1 MMNKSLLT
9 LSLVAALSATSINAV
24 AQDKNTPHVLMVLS
38 SYGEMGADGS
48 LSKPGF
54 EFDELSKAYAV
65 FKQNG
70 IKVTL
75 ASPKGGE
82 PLADKFDKNKP
93 YNQAYSNDTTAM
105 VQLKN
110 TKRLSEL
117 EPSQYNAVFVVGG
130 KGPMFDLH
138 DSKPLQAII
147 RDIYVNNGVIGAV
160 CHGPAALVDVKL
172 ENGEY
177 LIAGKRVNGFTNEE
191 EAAFGKKWTKQF
203 PFLLEDKLIERGASF
218 VQDGLMLN
226 QVSIDGQLIT
236 GQNPFST
243 VDTAKAMVAAL
254 GLTVSELPRFK
265 DDESILLVEEFFSDS
280 SKAKARYLADKSSF
294 DPMLLGISGLYQAQH
309 AQTAHQ
315 LAVAVE
321 LMQLTLADIEHPM
334 LYEAL
339 VNAQLKLNDIS
350 GAKSTIEAALKKHG
364 MAESLIA
371 LKEKVYG

>member
-38 SYGEMGADGS
+38 SYGEMGADGT

-70 IKVTL
+70 VKVTL

-82 PLADKFDKNKP
+82 PLADKFDKNKS

-105 VQLKN
+105 AQLKN
-110 TKRLSEL
+110 TNRLSEL
-117 EPSQYNAVFVVGG
+117 EPSQYDAVFVVGG

-147 RDIYVNNGVIGAV
+147 HDIYVNNGVIGAV

-172 ENGEY
+172 ANGEY

-265 DDESILLVEEFFSDS
+265 DDESILLVEQFFSDS
-280 SKAKARYLADKSSF
+280 SKAKARYLADKASF

-321 LMQLTLADIEHPM
+321 LMQLTLADIDHPM

-339 VNAQLKLNDIS
+339 VNAQLKLNDMS
-350 GAKSTIEAALKKHG
+350 GAKFTLEAALKKHG
-364 MAESLIA
+364 TAESLMA

>member
-1 MMNKSLLT
+1 MNKSLLT
-9 LSLVAALSATSINAV
+9 LSLVAAVSATSINAV

-105 VQLKN
+105 AQLKN

-117 EPSQYNAVFVVGG
+117 EPSQYDSVFVVGG

-226 QVSIDGQLIT
+226 QVSIDGHLIT

-265 DDESILLVEEFFSDS
+265 DDESILLVEGFFLDS

-309 AQTAHQ
+309 AQTAYQ

-321 LMQLTLADIEHPM
+321 LMELTLADIDHPM

-339 VNAQLKLNDIS
+339 INAQLKLNDMS
-350 GAKSTIEAALKKHG
+350 GAKSTLEAALKKHG
-364 MAESLIA
+364 TAENLIA

>member
-1 MMNKSLLT
+1 MNKSLLT

-105 VQLKN
+105 AQLKN

-117 EPSQYNAVFVVGG
+117 EPSQYDAVFVVGG

-254 GLTVSELPRFK
+254 DLTVSELPRFK
-265 DDESILLVEEFFSDS
+265 DDESILLVEQFFSDS

-309 AQTAHQ
+309 AQTAYQ

-321 LMQLTLADIEHPM
+321 LMELTLADIDHPM

-339 VNAQLKLNDIS
+339 VNAQLKLNDMS
-350 GAKSTIEAALKKHG
+350 GAKSTLEAALKKHG
-364 MAESLIA
+364 TAENLIA

>member
-105 VQLKN
+105 AQLKN

-117 EPSQYNAVFVVGG
+117 EPSQYDAVFVVGG

-254 GLTVSELPRFK
+254 DLTVSELPRFK
-265 DDESILLVEEFFSDS
+265 DDESILLVEQFFSDS

-309 AQTAHQ
+309 AQTAYQ

-321 LMQLTLADIEHPM
+321 LMELTLADIDHPM

-339 VNAQLKLNDIS
+339 VNAQLKLNDMS
-350 GAKSTIEAALKKHG
+350 GAKSTLEAALKKHG
-364 MAESLIA
+364 TAENLIA

>member
-105 VQLKN
+105 AQLKN

-117 EPSQYNAVFVVGG
+117 EPSQYDAVFVVGG

-265 DDESILLVEEFFSDS
+265 DDESILLVEQFFSDS

-309 AQTAHQ
+309 AQTAYQ

-321 LMQLTLADIEHPM
+321 LMELTLADIDHPM

-339 VNAQLKLNDIS
+339 VNAQLKLNDMS
-350 GAKSTIEAALKKHG
+350 GAKSTLEAALKKHG
-364 MAESLIA
+364 TAENLIA